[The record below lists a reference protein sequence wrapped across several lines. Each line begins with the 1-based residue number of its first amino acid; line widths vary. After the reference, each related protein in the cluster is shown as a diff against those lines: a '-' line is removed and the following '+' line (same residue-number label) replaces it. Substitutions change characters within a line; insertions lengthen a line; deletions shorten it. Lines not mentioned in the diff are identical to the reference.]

1 MPANMALHP
10 RWHGR
15 PIRAWMRTAFGFG
28 FGVGVWGFGVG
39 VRVEIERLFSVALD
53 LSRHG
58 PGGGDRFGGGLSM
71 VAHMVEPTQCR
82 FGGTPQGLCAP
93 FTRRGAVT
101 RRPRLQGGR
110 AEPRRR
116 PEASRCAHR
125 QRGGSGAW
133 GALRNRTYRDG
144 GARDASAG
152 EVRSSRSPSE
162 SQSAASLSKSP
173 CSSRS

>member
-1 MPANMALHP
+1 MYRHFEKELLCISVLAFQKHSVDNRALP
-10 RWHGR
+10 LLSLRR
-15 PIRAWMRTAFGFG
+15 
-28 FGVGVWGFGVG
+28 
-39 VRVEIERLFSVALD
+39 VRVEIERFFSVALG

-58 PGGGDRFGGGLSM
+58 PSDGDRFGGSLSM

-82 FGGTPQGLCAP
+82 FGHGGTPQGLCVP
-93 FTRRGAVT
+93 ITRRGAVT

-125 QRGGSGAW
+125 KRGGAGAW
-133 GALRNRTYRDG
+133 GALRTGHTVAGYG
-144 GARDASAG
+144 GAPDASAG

-162 SQSAASLSKSP
+162 SAASLSKSP
-173 CSSRS
+173 RCSSRS